1 VETCAL
7 LYVEDGDSRAS
18 SGRRYVGR
26 ASPFVVYRVAEEEQ
40 AMALLN
46 RSGICVSWRVAP
58 NASCSISVCQES
70 MAGPFFRRCKQR
82 WSTENSGDSTQHVL
96 SVGRP
101 DARASSLGGRR

>member
-7 LYVEDGDSRAS
+7 LYVEDEDSRAS

-46 RSGICVSWRVAP
+46 RSGICELARRPERIVLDLSMPRVDGWTAL
-58 NASCSISVCQES
+58 SKMQTTMIYRK
-70 MAGPFFRRCKQR
+70 FR
-82 WSTENSGDSTQHVL
+82 
-96 SVGRP
+96 
-101 DARASSLGGRR
+101 